1 MLFWSLLQM
10 SVTKGMGPVM
20 LKPHI
25 MSTLVHLLRSTPPR
39 LKTSGASVS
48 PNSCRAL
55 TLKKG
60 YSSPTV
66 LNMAHRLLC
75 GCWGHPIGHTSGSCC
90 SGWVAVEVDGGDD
103 GGEGVGA
110 AGVDPQAAPQDPRV
124 PLRGPWVSGHP
135 WCDTGAVP
143 SWRPFCRQILGR
155 LLPLSA
161 SVFPWAPGMGP
172 T

>member
-1 MLFWSLLQM
+1 MINVIQSVFFNWSSSPPLLVSVQRQKPHAQKTLEFLLQHVHLGSTHPVPKCGCWIPSEKHPMFPSMLFWSLLQM

-39 LKTSGASVS
+39 LKTSRASVS

-66 LNMAHRLLC
+66 HVQYGPPSPLRLL
-75 GCWGHPIGHTSGSCC
+75 GS
-90 SGWVAVEVDGGDD
+90 
-103 GGEGVGA
+103 
-110 AGVDPQAAPQDPRV
+110 PHRTY
-124 PLRGPWVSGHP
+124 LRS
-135 WCDTGAVP
+135 C
-143 SWRPFCRQILGR
+143 
-155 LLPLSA
+155 
-161 SVFPWAPGMGP
+161 
-172 T
+172 

>member
-1 MLFWSLLQM
+1 MINVIQSVFFNWSSSPPLLVSVQRQKPHAQKTLEFLLQHVHLGSTHPVPKCGCWIPSEKHPMFPSMLFWSLLQM

-39 LKTSGASVS
+39 LKNSGASVS

-75 GCWGHPIGHTSGSCC
+75 GCWGHPIGHTFE
-90 SGWVAVEVDGGDD
+90 AVEVDGW
-103 GGEGVGA
+103 
-110 AGVDPQAAPQDPRV
+110 
-124 PLRGPWVSGHP
+124 L
-135 WCDTGAVP
+135 
-143 SWRPFCRQILGR
+143 
-155 LLPLSA
+155 
-161 SVFPWAPGMGP
+161 
-172 T
+172 